1 MALAADA
8 NHPAGSSPK
17 RPDVLSAFAMADE
30 QTAADGSRP
39 GADQPSM
46 NCPPSQLLDELDR
59 KLQQEWTEKIANR
72 RYCKITPKIT
82 GSTSSFAGELLEET
96 QPNS

>member
-1 MALAADA
+1 
-8 NHPAGSSPK
+8 
-17 RPDVLSAFAMADE
+17 
-30 QTAADGSRP
+30 
-39 GADQPSM
+39 M